1 MRQYLQLVALFL
13 QVGLLGYAEPWG
25 VLYGLTDNVSSFAP
39 NPSEMLD
46 FLGLNTILPGGFLL
60 NYTAFLGF
68 STVGLTGAVVALLA
82 VSLPAFA
89 FAGLAFYMQQ
99 YPRCAVI
106 VKDATH
112 FLRLTAFGLFL
123 AALVS
128 FVQSLKLSLLGYTS
142 WHLGIMAFLALSAF
156 LGTAL
161 FRLRPWVMMLLCGI
175 AGVLLF

>member
-1 MRQYLQLVALFL
+1 MRQYLQLVVLFL

-25 VLYGLTDNVSSFAP
+25 VLYGLADNVSPFAP
-39 NPSEMLD
+39 NPLEMLD
-46 FLGLNTILPGGFLL
+46 LLALNTILPSGFLL
-60 NYTAFLGF
+60 NYTTFLGF
-68 STVGLTGAVVALLA
+68 STVGLAGAFVALLA
-82 VSLPAFA
+82 VCLPAFA

-128 FVQSLKLSLLGYTS
+128 FVQSLKSSLFGYAFWDLGV
-142 WHLGIMAFLALSAF
+142 IAFLALSAF
-156 LGTAL
+156 LGVDL
-161 FRLRPWVMMLLCGI
+161 FRLRPWIMRLLCGI
-175 AGVLLF
+175 AGALLF